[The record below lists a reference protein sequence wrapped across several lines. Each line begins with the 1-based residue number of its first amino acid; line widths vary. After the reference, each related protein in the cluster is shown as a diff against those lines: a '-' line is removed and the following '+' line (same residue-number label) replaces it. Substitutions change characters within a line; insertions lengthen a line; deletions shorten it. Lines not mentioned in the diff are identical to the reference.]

1 MLRSLL
7 LVVCVSYTLA
17 VICYDCYD
25 TGPNHTACTKERNC
39 TGLACMIFDAGNNAT
54 STAFCLLAM
63 RGDENIH
70 QKTGCWL
77 EPDGRGRHC
86 MCHDDFCNRLIPQSE
101 QSQNPMFPLLP
112 DAQFLK
118 HNPLLDYQDHLEES
132 SEHNGAAP
140 APENILFPAAAVTD
154 PKTAGGSDDDDLVP
168 VDFAEYDRELSEND
182 SKSGKTAA
190 SAHPPA
196 LVLMSMTLATSWAR
210 LFAYI

>member
-1 MLRSLL
+1 MFFLQMLRSLL

-86 MCHDDFCNRLIPQSE
+86 MCYDDFCNRLIPQSE
-101 QSQNPMFPLLP
+101 QSQSEQLP
-112 DAQFLK
+112 IF
-118 HNPLLDYQDHLEES
+118 S
-132 SEHNGAAP
+132 SC
-140 APENILFPAAAVTD
+140 
-154 PKTAGGSDDDDLVP
+154 
-168 VDFAEYDRELSEND
+168 
-182 SKSGKTAA
+182 
-190 SAHPPA
+190 A
-196 LVLMSMTLATSWAR
+196 LVFTKNVSLWIYFLRSHVPTPTRCPISQAQSTSR
-210 LFAYI
+210 LSRSS

>member
-7 LVVCVSYTLA
+7 LTAGISYTLA

-25 TGPNHTACTKERNC
+25 TGPDHTVCTKERSCN
-39 TGLACMIFDAGNNAT
+39 GLACMIFDAGDNVT

-63 RGDENIH
+63 RGDESIE

-77 EPDGRGRHC
+77 ESDGRGRHC
-86 MCHDDFCNRLIPQSE
+86 MCHTDFCNQLLPRSKL
-101 QSQNPMFPLLP
+101 SQDPMVPLLP
-112 DAQFLK
+112 NAEFLK
-118 HNPLLDYQDHLEES
+118 QNPLLDYHDHLEES
-132 SEHNGAAP
+132 PEHDGAVP
-140 APENILFPAAAVTD
+140 VPDNVLFPSAAKAD

-168 VDFAEYDRELSEND
+168 VDFAEYDRELSEKE
-182 SKSGKTAA
+182 SKEEHRA